1 MVTGTWCRLKGLR
14 GPDFS
19 HQRDE
24 RKNIQTAFFSTLC
37 NGDKIEYLWLKVS

>member
-1 MVTGTWCRLKGLR
+1 MLMANVSGTWCSLKGLR

-24 RKNIQTAFFSTLC
+24 RNNIQTAFFFTFM
-37 NGDKIEYLWLKVS
+37 YW